1 MAGIEV
7 KVKITDMDLFT
18 RLIDVMKDAVLDSRM
33 PGDLANEIQ
42 YQIGAIIKECAK

>member
-18 RLIDVMKDAVLDSRM
+18 RLIGIMKDAVLDKRM

-42 YQIGAIIKECAK
+42 DKIGEIIKESAK